1 MSLQCAIPQ
10 HGVKLSLQPL
20 QQTAGNDTDH
30 IVIARQVVVMS
41 NFLIMKTKLFSIKI
55 KFIEHSSSSRHSSIA
70 IEDFL
75 KSKQILPTIK
85 AKT

>member
-1 MSLQCAIPQ
+1 
-10 HGVKLSLQPL
+10 
-20 QQTAGNDTDH
+20 
-30 IVIARQVVVMS
+30 
-41 NFLIMKTKLFSIKI
+41 MKTKLFSIKV
-55 KFIEHSSSSRHSSIA
+55 KLIEHFSSSRHLSIA